1 MSESI
6 LNDSGFAASAAVEPK
21 IESNGHKPTLTSDN
35 PMMSP
40 SDFQANLQTVGFT
53 QLIQQTE
60 TRIDYFRTERATTQT
75 QRMAVLAE
83 FHALGEIQ
91 DVPDRT
97 LPGFESIT
105 RPYEMQL
112 AVAKR
117 YRGFSIVSAIAAI
130 VFGIYFSVNS
140 LVSSS
145 VPLLV
150 AGCLVITV
158 ALGWLA
164 TGLLTVFTHAHPR
177 NPAAERTLNKVVYV
191 SGLSLFVALVVFGTL
206 RFLTEMDSSVV
217 LPLLIVDIELT
228 LIICAGAFESC
239 RNLFVWSGELDRRF
253 HELGR
258 QEAELNGKLESEIR
272 ILGQLKER
280 MTKVTYNV
288 NNTKEGK

>member
-1 MSESI
+1 MPESI

-21 IESNGHKPTLTSDN
+21 IEGNGHKPVLTSDD
-35 PMMSP
+35 PVTSQ

-60 TRIDYFRTERATTQT
+60 TRINYFRIERTTTQT
-75 QRMAVLAE
+75 QRKAILAE

-97 LPGFESIT
+97 LPGFESMT

-117 YRGFSIVSAIAAI
+117 YRGFSVVSALAAI

-191 SGLSLFVALVVFGTL
+191 SGSLLVAGLVVFGTL
-206 RFLTEMDSSVV
+206 RFLSEMDSSVL
-217 LPLLIVDIELT
+217 LPLLIVDIELM
-228 LIICAGAFESC
+228 LIVCAGAFESC
-239 RNLFVWSGELDRRF
+239 RNLFVWSGELDQRF
-253 HELGR
+253 HELGKR
-258 QEAELNGKLESEIR
+258 EAELNGKLESEIR
-272 ILGQLKER
+272 ILDQLKER
-280 MTKVTYNV
+280 LTRVTYNV
-288 NNTKEGK
+288 NTAKEGK

>member
-6 LNDSGFAASAAVEPK
+6 LNDSGFAAGAAVEPK
-21 IESNGHKPTLTSDN
+21 IKSNGHGPILTSDDLAT
-35 PMMSP
+35 SQ
-40 SDFQANLQTVGFT
+40 SDFQANLQTVGYT

-60 TRIDYFRTERATTQT
+60 TRIDTFRTERTTTQT
-75 QRMAVLAE
+75 KRTAILAE

-97 LPGFESIT
+97 LPGFESMT

-150 AGCLVITV
+150 AGCFVITV

-177 NPAAERTLNKVVYV
+177 NPAAEQTLNKVVYV
-191 SGLSLFVALVVFGTL
+191 SGSMLFVGLVVFGML
-206 RFLTEMDSSVV
+206 RFLTELDSSFV

-239 RNLFVWSGELDRRF
+239 RNLFIWSGELDRRF
-253 HELGR
+253 QELGKR
-258 QEAELNGKLESEIR
+258 EAELNGRLESEIR

-280 MTKVTYNV
+280 MTKAAYNI